1 MLDTF
6 KFSKKKTKP
15 LFFLKKTF
23 FQVTI
28 FSHILNLTFGIF
40 SHLSRPFS
48 ISSSKAPM
56 LQKKGENSRPSG
68 GTVVIKPPPVGFL
81 LPPPA
86 AAQRKP
92 RPKP

>member
-6 KFSKKKTKP
+6 KFSKKK
-15 LFFLKKTF
+15 LNLYFLKKNF
-23 FQVTI
+23 FSGHNI
-28 FSHILNLTFGIF
+28 FAHFELNVWNILTSQPSIF
-40 SHLSRPFS
+40 HLKFQGY
-48 ISSSKAPM
+48 PM